1 MIMNIDIFTNII
13 SEGDEKYV
21 DLSTATL
28 STTSSND
35 GCITAINC
43 DSPRLKIGKQLY
55 SDLQNAER
63 IEVLFTDEHVILI
76 PARNENSGIKLGKG
90 NILYNAAI
98 VRKIQKLAGIEET
111 PGSTK
116 IGSYHM
122 QKFDENTV
130 AAVISFN

>member
-1 MIMNIDIFTNII
+1 MSILNIKNLI

-28 STTSSND
+28 STTSSTD
-35 GCITAINC
+35 GCITVINC
-43 DSPRLKIGKQLY
+43 DSPRMKIGKELH

-63 IEVLFTDEHVILI
+63 IEVLFTDENVVLI
-76 PARNENSGIKLGKG
+76 PARSENSGIKLGKS